1 VCRRAAEESIVPVVM
16 DADRMG
22 RTLTR
27 IAHEV
32 VERNRGVEE
41 LALVGIRTRG
51 VPLARRLAR
60 EVRQITGSEVP
71 TGSLD
76 ITLYRDDLMRQP
88 VGPQPL
94 VRRTEIP
101 FSIDDRK
108 ILLVDDVLYTGR
120 TIRAALDALIDFGRP
135 RGIQLVVLIDRGH
148 RELPIK
154 ADYVGKNLPTS
165 LQQSVQVRLLE
176 VDGEDEVQVTEPA
189 AAPAPGAG
197 SQTPPT
203 PPRRPPPRPGR
214 PPPRRRCA
222 RRICWASPT

>member
-1 VCRRAAEESIVPVVM
+1 M

-32 VERNRGVEE
+32 LERNRGVEE

-51 VPLARRLAR
+51 VPLARRLAHSIR
-60 EVRQITGSEVP
+60 DINRHDVP
-71 TGSLD
+71 TGALD
-76 ITLYRDDLMRQP
+76 ITLYRDDLMRHA
-88 VGPQPL
+88 VGPQPV

-101 FSIDDRK
+101 FSIDDKR

-135 RGIQLVVLIDRGH
+135 KAIQLVVLVDRGH

-154 ADYVGKNLPTS
+154 ADYVGKNIPTS
-165 LQQSVQVRLLE
+165 LSESVQVHLME
-176 VDGEDEVQVTEPA
+176 IDGRDEVEIQDERQVP
-189 AAPAPGAG
+189 
-197 SQTPPT
+197 S
-203 PPRRPPPRPGR
+203 
-214 PPPRRRCA
+214 
-222 RRICWASPT
+222 

>member
-1 VCRRAAEESIVPVVM
+1 MPVVM
-16 DADRMG
+16 DADRIG

-27 IAHEV
+27 IAHEI
-32 VERNRGVEE
+32 VERNKGVDG
-41 LALVGIRTRG
+41 LAMVGIRTRG
-51 VPLARRLAR
+51 VPIARRIAR
-60 EVRQITGSEVP
+60 ALKEISGDDVP
-71 TGSLD
+71 TGALD
-76 ITLYRDDLMRQP
+76 ITLYRDDLMRHA

-135 RGIQLVVLIDRGH
+135 KVIQLIVLVDRGH

-165 LQQSVQVRLLE
+165 LAESVQVRLQE
-176 VDGEDEVQVTEPA
+176 TDGQDEVVVQE
-189 AAPAPGAG
+189 GL
-197 SQTPPT
+197 
-203 PPRRPPPRPGR
+203 
-214 PPPRRRCA
+214 
-222 RRICWASPT
+222 

>member
-1 VCRRAAEESIVPVVM
+1 MRPAGAGSVTWSQRSARMPVVM
-16 DADRMG
+16 DAERMG

-32 VERNRGVEE
+32 SERNRGGDE

-51 VPLARRLAR
+51 AVIARRLAAR
-60 EVRQITGSEVP
+60 LHDILGAEVP
-71 TGSLD
+71 TGALD

-101 FSIDDRK
+101 FSIDDKR
-108 ILLVDDVLYTGR
+108 IVLVDDVLYTGR

-135 RGIQLVVLIDRGH
+135 RSIQLIVLVDRGH

-165 LQQSVQVRLLE
+165 TTQSVQVRME
-176 VDGEDEVQVTEPA
+176 ETDGRDEVVIQSDDV
-189 AAPAPGAG
+189 AG
-197 SQTPPT
+197 
-203 PPRRPPPRPGR
+203 GGV
-214 PPPRRRCA
+214 
-222 RRICWASPT
+222 